1 LVSIVGQFC
10 LGFGIFYQFGG
21 KSTKK
26 FAHMQEKTHFLQ
38 KK

>member
-21 KSTKK
+21 KGTTKIAYMQV
-26 FAHMQEKTHFLQ
+26 FAHFLQ